1 MYISTI
7 NKIFKDIMYF
17 DESEELDPNKS
28 LFSDYEMTSIDY
40 IDFAFELKKQFKVD
54 VNPESLWPVNKWA
67 TTEAFYSFDTNEW
80 TSKGLTKLNNLLGLK
95 GSESV
100 DKKIQFK
107 ELYSYFTLNYINQQI
122 SAAKLQVA

>member
-7 NKIFKDIMYF
+7 NRIFKDIMYL

-28 LFSDYEMTSIDY
+28 LFSDYGMTSIDY

-54 VNPESLWPVNKWA
+54 VSPESLWPVNNWA
-67 TTEAFYSFDTNEW
+67 TAEDYYSFDTKEW
-80 TSKGLTKLNNLLGLK
+80 TSKGLAEINNLLGLT
-95 GSESV
+95 EPEAV

-107 ELYSYFTLNYINQQI
+107 ELYLYFTLNYINQQI
-122 SAAKLQVA
+122 STIKAKAA

>member
-67 TTEAFYSFDTNEW
+67 TTEAFYSFDTKEW